1 MATLDH
7 RNVYINSQTFCQLIE
22 IGSFS
27 GVAHKLNVSQPTV
40 SRRVAAL
47 EEELGIQLIQRNTRS
62 FKINEPGQRYYD
74 FFTMQDHDFKRGI
87 QKFQNQTR
95 DDRMTVRL
103 VMPMGI
109 CNSVISPHIPEFLQK
124 HPQLTLQILYQ
135 NREVDLI
142 RENYDIVIIRHVPK
156 HQTLKIKKLYQS
168 RLNLYCSPEY
178 IERYGL
184 LNNIEDINEHLVIG
198 GIHDDNT
205 INFNTEVLDNED
217 RLSTFE
223 TKLRCIINNLEPALK
238 MALSGHAIIGGL
250 DFLYQNEIDSGK
262 LVKLLPDFQFS
273 LFTFYMVKINALQH
287 PVIEELSLF
296 IQKCF
301 QNVEALPSKR
311 SFDPLHDYDI

>member
-27 GVAHKLNVSQPTV
+27 GVAHKLNLSQPTV

-62 FKINEPGQRYYD
+62 FKITEPGQRYYD

-95 DDRMTVRL
+95 DDRITVRL

-109 CNSVISPHIPEFLQK
+109 CNSVLSPHIPEFLQK

-142 RENYDIVIIRHVPK
+142 RENYDIVIIRHIPK

-168 RLNLYCSPEY
+168 RLNLYCTPEY

-184 LNNIEDINEHLVIG
+184 LDNVENINEHLVVG

-205 INFNTEVLDNED
+205 VNFNTEVLDQED

-223 TKLRCIINNLEPALK
+223 TKSRCLINNLEPAIK
-238 MALSGHAIIGGL
+238 MALNGHAIIGGL
-250 DFLYQNEIDSGK
+250 DFLYKNELDSGK
-262 LVKLLPDFQFS
+262 LVKILPDFQFS

-301 QNVEALPSKR
+301 QKAEALSPIR
-311 SFDPLHDYDI
+311 PQHDYDI